1 MNFNY
6 FISFFIYDG
15 SKKHIQEIVYF
26 IYVYLHFYTYI
37 LLRFIFYD
45 ILVFHFNTG
54 RHSRFTISNISLIY
68 LKNFRTQ
75 GKADTINLE
84 QLITFLN
91 EKQRDPTL
99 NEILY
104 PLYDEKRALEII
116 NDYEQNEVARNESK
130 SLINKSC
137 IFEMFLLN
145 SSLESI

>member
-1 MNFNY
+1 MKRLNGVEANAC
-6 FISFFIYDG
+6 
-15 SKKHIQEIVYF
+15 
-26 IYVYLHFYTYI
+26 
-37 LLRFIFYD
+37 
-45 ILVFHFNTG
+45 
-54 RHSRFTISNISLIY
+54 ISL
-68 LKNFRTQ
+68 KNCRTQ

-130 SLINKSC
+130 SFINKS
-137 IFEMFLLN
+137 FYFSAENAF
-145 SSLESI
+145 SA